1 MRRPPNFAVY
11 GGEAIARRSR
21 SAVVE
26 PVVVS
31 SPEPPPQ
38 RVALKDP
45 FGSFGKVV
53 GAVAGAGVFVYLI
66 GVVVLWERLASAHLP
81 AREVIAVIPRE
92 QVAVLG
98 AREVFVSAI
107 AGVFSALFLYAF
119 YRLFRVSERAVAA
132 GGGRGRLLHRMRE
145 HPAAVVTAVVA
156 VLGVAAPCDVRGV
169 VLFVVFLANTYLGV
183 RSAHR
188 SLIGELPDFRTS
200 LRPWLRVVAGLA
212 IAVFIISLE
221 RQHAFPERFSVARIY
236 GSGPSDN
243 RYLYL
248 GSTGNAIVLGRP
260 TALKGPRCPIRS
272 HRPPKMLEVPYSGF
286 KRITLT
292 NGPRPCRAPSS
303 ILRFLG
309 LAKIECIAVICE
321 YGDHRFGLEA
331 AP

>member
-1 MRRPPNFAVY
+1 M
-11 GGEAIARRSR
+11 
-21 SAVVE
+21 
-26 PVVVS
+26 
-31 SPEPPPQ
+31 
-38 RVALKDP
+38 ALKDP

-66 GVVVLWERLASAHLP
+66 GVVVLWERLAGAHLP
-81 AREVIAVIPRE
+81 AREVIAAIPRE

-107 AGVFSALFLYAF
+107 AGVFSALYLYAF

-132 GGGRGRLLHRMRE
+132 GRVRGRFLHGMRE

-156 VLGVAAPCDVRGV
+156 VLGVAAPCDARGV

-200 LRPWLRVVAGLA
+200 LRPWLRVVVGLA
-212 IAVFIISLE
+212 IAVFIISLA
-221 RQHAFPERFSVARIY
+221 RQHAFPEQFSVARIN
-236 GSGPSDN
+236 GAGPND
-243 RYLYL
+243 RDLYL
-248 GSTGNAIVLGRP
+248 GSTGNAIIIGRQPDP
-260 TALKGPRCPIRS
+260 TGPRCPSHS
-272 HRPPKMLEVPYSGF
+272 HRPPAMLVIPYSGF

-292 NGPRPCRAPSS
+292 NGPGPCRAPSS

-321 YGDHRFGLEA
+321 YGDDRFSLLGPFVA
-331 AP
+331 D

>member
-1 MRRPPNFAVY
+1 
-11 GGEAIARRSR
+11 
-21 SAVVE
+21 
-26 PVVVS
+26 
-31 SPEPPPQ
+31 
-38 RVALKDP
+38 VALKDP

-66 GVVVLWERLASAHLP
+66 GVVALWQRLAGAHLP
-81 AREVIAVIPRE
+81 AREVIAAIPRE

-107 AGVFSALFLYAF
+107 AGGLSALYLYAF

-132 GGGRGRLLHRMRE
+132 GGVRGRLLHRMRE

-156 VLGVAAPCDVRGV
+156 VLGVAAPFDAHGV
-169 VLFVVFLANTYLGV
+169 VLFVAFLANTYLGV

-200 LRPWLRVVAGLA
+200 VRPWLRVVAGLA
-212 IAVFIISLE
+212 IAVFIISLA
-221 RQHAFPERFSVARIY
+221 RQHAFPEQFSVAKIN
-236 GSGPSDN
+236 GAGLSHD

-248 GSTGNAIVLGRP
+248 GSTDNAIVTGRQPDP
-260 TALKGPRCPIRS
+260 TGPRCPTRG
-272 HRPPKMLEVPYSGF
+272 HRPAETLVIPYSGF
-286 KRITLT
+286 KHITLT

-309 LAKIECIAVICE
+309 LAKIECIAVICD
-321 YGDHRFGLEA
+321 YGDDRISLLGHFVA
-331 AP
+331 D